1 MQTNAYGKPIRDSKL
16 LRRIKK
22 ARTRHQLLATRHSG
36 YATLLQKVRHLASYS
51 PNTN

>member
-1 MQTNAYGKPIRDSKL
+1 MENRFGIPGCFASS
-16 LRRIKK
+16 KK

-51 PNTN
+51 RIAN